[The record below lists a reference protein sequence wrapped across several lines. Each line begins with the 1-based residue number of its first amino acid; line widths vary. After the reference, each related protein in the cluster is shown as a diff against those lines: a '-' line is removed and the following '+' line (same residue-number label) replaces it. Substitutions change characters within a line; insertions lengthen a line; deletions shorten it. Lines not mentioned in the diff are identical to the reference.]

1 MHKSRRR
8 CLRPRSRKC
17 QAGFC
22 SNHFSRTNTSR
33 TTIAEAVRTCRAPV
47 FEQSRSPLPGA
58 APGPPTFESGR
69 AELCSLP
76 VAAKESETVHAAEGL
91 RSVVFSIQEV
101 AHRLAARCVRA
112 FVRFPSIG
120 RPLRIGGVF
129 FTARGT
135 PVGKTGLSRP
145 QLELLTAN
153 HTLFDGIGHESII

>member
-1 MHKSRRR
+1 MHTSRRP

-22 SNHFSRTNTSR
+22 SNRFAWTNR
-33 TTIAEAVRTCRAPV
+33 TTIAEAVRTRRPGPV

-58 APGPPTFESGR
+58 APARLDLRIGESR
-69 AELCSLP
+69 TLLVTS
-76 VAAKESETVHAAEGL
+76 AAKESETVHALERL
-91 RSVVFSIQEV
+91 RSVVFSIQEI
-101 AHRLAARCVRA
+101 AHRIAARCVRA

-120 RPLRIGGVF
+120 RPLRIGGIF